1 MNRKHVSSFM
11 MCNSCAY
18 TCTDCIPKHPHTC
31 ARLPPIAACHPWS
44 GRDGARARRGGGGS
58 GSHSVG
64 TFFSRRPSR
73 PRGHAHRPRS
83 LKFPRP
89 LRLAPGFEACF
100 IRSTARSKEL
110 PCAGS
115 SSSSASTRAF
125 LPRWSTSTSCY
136 CTRVL
141 PECTQTRARWLARLC
156 ALCPSSKRPKLP
168 QITASVTAH
177 AASHRRLLNNHS
189 TPTGTLARPR
199 LRDDAPR
206 DEHLMSIFI
215 PCVSRVRARLSRE
228 PLLGLDVFV
237 IWPCGAS

>member
-1 MNRKHVSSFM
+1 MRVHM
-11 MCNSCAY
+11 HRLY
-18 TCTDCIPKHPHTC
+18 PPKHPADH
-31 ARLPPIAACHPWS
+31 AHDSLRLQRVIP
-44 GRDGARARRGGGGS
+44 GRGGVGRAGAGAGGP
-58 GSHSVG
+58 GR
-64 TFFSRRPSR
+64 TQWEPFSLAV

-83 LKFPRP
+83 LTFPRP

-168 QITASVTAH
+168 QNCVRNCPCGFTSPVAQQPQHTDGDVRAPTA
-177 AASHRRLLNNHS
+177 
-189 TPTGTLARPR
+189 

-237 IWPCGAS
+237 TWPCGAS

>member
-1 MNRKHVSSFM
+1 MSTRASRRAYILHFSFVDCTSVRAGPLHKGQPRKLHAEIHTQHHTNIVLDFCSDEPETRIIIHDVIHARTHAQTVSPSIRIRAHD
-11 MCNSCAY
+11 SLRLQRV
-18 TCTDCIPKHPHTC
+18 IPV
-31 ARLPPIAACHPWS
+31 
-44 GRDGARARRGGGGS
+44 RGGVGRAGAGAGGP
-58 GSHSVG
+58 GR
-64 TFFSRRPSR
+64 TQWEPFSLAV

-141 PECTQTRARWLARLC
+141 PECTQTKARWLARLC
-156 ALCPSSKRPKLP
+156 ALCPSSKLRP
-168 QITASVTAH
+168 
-177 AASHRRLLNNHS
+177 
-189 TPTGTLARPR
+189 
-199 LRDDAPR
+199 
-206 DEHLMSIFI
+206 
-215 PCVSRVRARLSRE
+215 
-228 PLLGLDVFV
+228 
-237 IWPCGAS
+237 